1 MKKMFKKE
9 AITGWIILA
18 LGIVFVWMGID
29 PLMNDTEEFLKI
41 MGLVLG
47 GGIGSTLVIM
57 WILERTL
64 PNDKDSEKDQYY
76 SWIEEEYGNIERTKD
91 SEYSQD
97 NWNSKVDRLNKITG
111 RIVGKKDSEKETK

>member
-9 AITGWIILA
+9 AITGWVILA
-18 LGIVFVWMGID
+18 LGIVFILMGID
-29 PLMNDTEEFLKI
+29 PLMNDTEQFLKI

-47 GGIGSTLVIM
+47 VGLGSTLVIM
-57 WILERTL
+57 WILEMTL
-64 PNDKDSEKDQYY
+64 PNDKSSEKDDYLE
-76 SWIEEEYGNIERTKD
+76 WIDNEFSNMERTKD

-111 RIVGKKDSEKETK
+111 RIVGKKDEKETK